1 MKYEVWLKIN
11 QQYKYNLISKL
22 TSKQYNNFVY
32 QFINN
37 KEQTTYILSKK
48 LNYLFDSNKLRL
60 YNNSDLVKLNKIVS
74 NSKFSLDIIITLFD
88 KFKRTNI
95 TEYNVNKLLL
105 YLRDIDKFHNLN
117 VKWGPG
123 NHKNITNNINQ
134 HFNKHVLSEEGKYW
148 IKILNDNTSKSN
160 NAENKIFRKSYEQYT
175 IKSFNKMKN
184 IIIHTDGVNV
194 YLSGFYNN
202 IFIIGRYDDNDI
214 FGISSCYYVET
225 GQKSGRYKG
234 LCLEL

>member
-1 MKYEVWLKIN
+1 VKYESWLKIN

-32 QFINN
+32 QFFNN
-37 KEQTTYILSKK
+37 KEQTIYILSKK
-48 LNYLFDSNKLRL
+48 LNHLFDSNKLRL
-60 YNNSDLVKLNKIVS
+60 YSNSDLIKINKIVT
-74 NSKFSLDIIITLFD
+74 NSKLSLNVIITLFD

-105 YLRDIDKFHNLN
+105 YLRDIDKFNNLN
-117 VKWGPG
+117 IKWGPG
-123 NHKNITNNINQ
+123 NHKNITKNINQ
-134 HFNKHVLSEEGKYW
+134 HFNKHILSDEGKYW
-148 IKILNDNTSKSN
+148 VKILDTCNS
-160 NAENKIFRKSYEQYT
+160 KSYEQYA

-202 IFIIGRYDDNDI
+202 IFTIGRYDNDI